1 MNPMNLTYDEL
12 CSELICNDDLSSFY
26 STLNEER
33 FLNNGYNLEELH
45 ALLMQ
50 WFIDGDEAL
59 TIVTVK

>member
-26 STLNEER
+26 RTLNEER
-33 FLNNGYNLEELH
+33 FLNNGYNLEELR

-59 TIVTVK
+59 TIVTIN